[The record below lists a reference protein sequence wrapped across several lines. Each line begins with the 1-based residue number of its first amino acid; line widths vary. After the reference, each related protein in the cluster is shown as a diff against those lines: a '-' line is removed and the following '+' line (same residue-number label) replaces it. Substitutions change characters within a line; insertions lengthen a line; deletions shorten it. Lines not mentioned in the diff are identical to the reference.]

1 MQKINEILPIV
12 IKLNKKIISRIYYIL
27 VAILLSYTT
36 IFAQSKNTSFKI
48 ISNPSGHE
56 YWFLKNNNFGIMPSS
71 LYLESSWNLVKDNI
85 TYSLNIIGPSKE
97 EQLTNIY
104 FKESFIKYNLSE
116 KTFFRAGKYY
126 RDFSNYLN
134 DGLSS
139 GSMLISNNAEPMPK
153 IGLVSSKN
161 TFNKNISFNFGIA
174 HSVFDNS
181 IHYIKPP
188 YLHEKFIYINI
199 KRDDAELGFG
209 FVHEAMWGGHTME
222 LGKQPSK
229 IKDFLKVFISADG
242 KKKSIDRHANAL
254 GNHLGIWD
262 FYYQKTIDDKILK
275 LYYQH
280 FFEDTSSLRFAN
292 KWDGLWGI
300 EITNY
305 IPNTTL
311 LIEYIDTSNCCR
323 SNEST
328 YQYDFY
334 YWNYEYTSGWKYK
347 NYILGNP
354 FVNDTAVW
362 NEETDDGMELDKIL
376 YLGLERSMTKIYYKI
391 ILAKELK
398 REKNEYLKIE
408 LGRGIND
415 RNNINIFLVNAG
427 KYLGTGVNYTL
438 SF

>member
-1 MQKINEILPIV
+1 MAIIRR
-12 IKLNKKIISRIYYIL
+12 LNKKIITRIFYTFI
-27 VAILLSYTT
+27 VILLYSTT
-36 IFAQSKNTSFKI
+36 IFSQDKNTSFKI
-48 ISNPSGHE
+48 VSNPTGYE

-71 LYLESSWNLVKDNI
+71 LYLESSWNLITENI
-85 TYSLNIIGPSKE
+85 TYSLNIIGPMKSEKK
-97 EQLTNIY
+97 TNIF
-104 FKESFIKYNLSE
+104 FKESFIKYNFSKE
-116 KTFFRAGKYY
+116 TFIRVGKYY

-153 IGLVSSKN
+153 IGLVSAKN
-161 TFNKNISFNFGIA
+161 ILNKNIGFNFGIA

-181 IHYIKPP
+181 IHYIEPP

-199 KRDDAELGFG
+199 RRDDAELGFG
-209 FVHEAMWGGHTME
+209 FVHEAMWGGQTME

-229 IKDFLKVFISADG
+229 IKDFWKVFISADG

-262 FYYQKTIDDKILK
+262 FYYQKTIDDKKLK

-305 IPNTTL
+305 IPYTNIL
-311 LIEYIDTSNCCR
+311 FEYIDTSNCCL
-323 SNEST
+323 SNGST

-362 NEETDDGMELDKIL
+362 DQETDSGMELDKIL
-376 YLGLERSMTKIYYKI
+376 YFGLEGSITKIFYKI

-398 REKNEYLKIE
+398 RGEKEYYKIE
-408 LGRGIND
+408 FGRNIKD
-415 RNNINIFLVNAG
+415 RNNINIFLVNDG
-427 KYLGTGVNYTL
+427 KNLGTGLSYTL